1 MAGRQMGGVDVSASD
16 LVETKNSTCVTNI
29 GADVVISRNSDSKR
43 NLSSLPRCC
52 RKSDTQEKR
61 RERMLQSSI
70 GQEVRACRMRHEMTV
85 MELAAAAEIST
96 GMLSKIENGIISP
109 SLNTLK
115 SLSLALG
122 LPLTSF
128 FYRYD
133 RKSSAIL
140 MKAEQKTKVKRGDVR
155 ANDECSLLGLAGSA
169 ASGVVV
175 RPSLITLTDARDEF
189 PVLRHDG
196 MELIYM
202 LEGELTYEHGLDYY
216 RLEIGDFLFFD
227 GETPHGL
234 ANVTKLP
241 VRFLSIICYQLD

>member
-1 MAGRQMGGVDVSASD
+1 VTVAAR
-16 LVETKNSTCVTNI
+16 VEMKNSKRVTKVGAGVVFSDAESPNRQPPQLPGRCEESNI
-29 GADVVISRNSDSKR
+29 E
-43 NLSSLPRCC
+43 
-52 RKSDTQEKR
+52 EKR
-61 RERMLQSSI
+61 RERMLQASI
-70 GQEVRACRMRHEMTV
+70 GQEVRACRMRHDMTV

-109 SLNTLK
+109 SLNTLQ

-128 FYRYD
+128 FHRYD

-140 MKAEQKTKVKRGDVR
+140 MKAEKNLKMKRRNIR
-155 ANDECSLLGLAGSA
+155 ANDKFSLLGFSGSA

-175 RPSLITLTDARDEF
+175 KPSLVTLTDTRDEF
-189 PVLRHDG
+189 PVPCHDG

-202 LEGELTYEHGLDYY
+202 LEGELTYEHGLDRYH
-216 RLEIGDFLFFD
+216 LEIGDCLFFD

-234 ANVTKLP
+234 ANVNKLP
-241 VRFLSIICYQLD
+241 VRFLSVICYRLGLKINR